1 MIKTLTTDDFVK
13 VATNVGEED
22 PNTAL
27 TEASLLGFEP
37 GFFPTALII
46 GGIFFPATK
55 TLPDG
60 GRIYSGAAGKV
71 VVFND

>member
-1 MIKTLTTDDFVK
+1 MKTITTDDFVK
-13 VATNVGEED
+13 VATNMGEKE

-27 TEASLLGFEP
+27 VDASSLGLEP
-37 GFFPTALII
+37 GFFPTALVI
-46 GGIFFPATK
+46 GGIFFPATQ

-60 GRIYSGAAGKV
+60 GRVYSGAAGKV

>member
-1 MIKTLTTDDFVK
+1 MLTMTIDEFVK
-13 VATNVGEED
+13 VATNMGADD

-27 TEASLLGFEP
+27 TEASRLGLEP
-37 GFFPTALII
+37 GHWPLSLKI
-46 GGIFFPATK
+46 GDSVFQSTM

-60 GRIYSGAAGKV
+60 GRIYLGTAGKV